1 MITSRTATAFMAA
14 LAISALAGPL
24 ALASV
29 RPMTLSEV
37 VQDAKFIGVVRI
49 ERVSLRIPFLMRSRA
64 TATILE
70 SWKGKTSGTITFG
83 ASATWICDIS
93 DAKKGEEAIIFV
105 RDGELE
111 LAGRGRMPIFV
122 RDGRRLAAIWPDVR
136 LPALIATEA
145 GPEPEYE
152 FIRGVVV
159 TDLQAAVATAVS
171 EKLSSK

>member
-1 MITSRTATAFMAA
+1 MMTPRTTTAFVAA

-24 ALASV
+24 ALAKV
-29 RPMTLSEV
+29 RPMTLAEF
-37 VQDAKFIGVVRI
+37 VQDAEFIGIVRV

-83 ASATWICDIS
+83 ASATWVCDIS
-93 DAKKGEEAIIFV
+93 DAKKGEEAVIFT
-105 RDGELE
+105 RDGDLE

-122 RDGRRLAAIWPDVR
+122 RDGRRLAALWSDVR
-136 LPALIATEA
+136 LPAVVTTES
-145 GPEPEYE
+145 GPEPQYK

-159 TDLQAAVATAVS
+159 TDLHAAVATAVS
-171 EKLSSK
+171 EKVSSK

>member
-1 MITSRTATAFMAA
+1 MITSRTTAAFMAA

-29 RPMTLSEV
+29 RPMTLAEF
-37 VQDAKFIGVVRI
+37 VQDAEFIGVVRV

-83 ASATWICDIS
+83 ASAAWTCDIS
-93 DAKKGEEAIIFV
+93 DAKQGEEAVIFT

-122 RDGRRLAAIWPDVR
+122 PDGRRLAALWTDVR

-145 GPEPEYE
+145 GPEPEYK

-159 TDLQAAVATAVS
+159 TDLQAAVATVVPETA
-171 EKLSSK
+171 SSK